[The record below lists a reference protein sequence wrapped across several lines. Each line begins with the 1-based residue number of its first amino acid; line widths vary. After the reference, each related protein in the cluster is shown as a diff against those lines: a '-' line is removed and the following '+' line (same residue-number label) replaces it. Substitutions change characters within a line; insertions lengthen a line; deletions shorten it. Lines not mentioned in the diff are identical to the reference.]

1 MREKR
6 LENLLGADNILTDA
20 ILPETITQRTYSY
33 SYSPYETPQAGDIQ
47 HVKIIDFKDLTSPS
61 ALRGYG
67 FDSTCA
73 TCSRHYSLIFV
84 DGTGIERAEE
94 GRDVFLKVG
103 VSDEMTVTA
112 FVNYLYNAIKDSSY
126 FIDHYTQ
133 YALDGTKL
141 YVYDFRGDY
150 ESDRMDFETAAYL
163 KPKNAVIE
171 YIGPDVYVGY
181 SYKKEDIKVTVEWT
195 NGEVDTL
202 EQDEFDVNSTQTKF
216 VGSNRFYAIVDN
228 VQYPFYIK
236 ALSNLQSIQGSYF
249 GPELV
254 SGEVIDPDRITA
266 IVKYITHGEIQLNS
280 GEFEII
286 DQEVIYGKNT
296 VDIKYSDQYETVYGE
311 VTIPVKPKYIR
322 LMAWYE
328 DFPIQTVGEYNPEK
342 VVIYLFPEVGDW
354 IRVPYTY
361 PGISINSIRVDKE
374 GETWYT
380 VTYKPTG
387 KDEDELSDI
396 YPVVGF
402 VKKEFIDLDFLVV
415 YINKETREETDY
427 TEFFK
432 DMFTLD
438 DELRIGWNGFLR
450 VVNDLQVYGMYR
462 MIAPKASGLDNRF
475 DTEWHVFCPH
485 ERALKA
491 TITKIFRDQKEVQEN
506 GEEHD

>member
-1 MREKR
+1 
-6 LENLLGADNILTDA
+6 
-20 ILPETITQRTYSY
+20 
-33 SYSPYETPQAGDIQ
+33 
-47 HVKIIDFKDLTSPS
+47 
-61 ALRGYG
+61 
-67 FDSTCA
+67 
-73 TCSRHYSLIFV
+73 
-84 DGTGIERAEE
+84 
-94 GRDVFLKVG
+94 
-103 VSDEMTVTA
+103 
-112 FVNYLYNAIKDSSY
+112 
-126 FIDHYTQ
+126 
-133 YALDGTKL
+133 
-141 YVYDFRGDY
+141 
-150 ESDRMDFETAAYL
+150 
-163 KPKNAVIE
+163 
-171 YIGPDVYVGY
+171 
-181 SYKKEDIKVTVEWT
+181 
-195 NGEVDTL
+195 
-202 EQDEFDVNSTQTKF
+202 
-216 VGSNRFYAIVDN
+216 
-228 VQYPFYIK
+228 
-236 ALSNLQSIQGSYF
+236 
-249 GPELV
+249 
-254 SGEVIDPDRITA
+254 
-266 IVKYITHGEIQLNS
+266 
-280 GEFEII
+280 
-286 DQEVIYGKNT
+286 
-296 VDIKYSDQYETVYGE
+296 
-311 VTIPVKPKYIR
+311 
-322 LMAWYE
+322 MAWYE
-328 DFPIQTVGEYNPEK
+328 DFPIQTIGEYNPEK

-506 GEEHD
+506 GEDHN